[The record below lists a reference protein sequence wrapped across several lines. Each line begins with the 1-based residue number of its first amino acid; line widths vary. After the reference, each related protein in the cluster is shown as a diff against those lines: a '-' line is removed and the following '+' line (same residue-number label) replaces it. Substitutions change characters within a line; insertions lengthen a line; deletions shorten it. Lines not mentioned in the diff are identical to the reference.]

1 MKRTERE
8 KVDTMLKKR
17 KILMGVEADHRSQ
30 QLQHLKN
37 NKRKFKNEYSDR
49 KISEQIQGNNFE
61 QSYIFEPNY
70 EIKR

>member
-1 MKRTERE
+1 
-8 KVDTMLKKR
+8 
-17 KILMGVEADHRSQ
+17 MGVEADHRSQ

-49 KISEQIQGNNFE
+49 KISEQIQGNNYE